1 MSERSGAPAERP
13 PPTSPRRELPS
24 ADVADF
30 IRFCHLRRTAAWP
43 EIYDDMCL
51 VAARREFNGW
61 GYEQLAAHGVTF
73 ALGEMPRLAA
83 WVRTIVPPPAEP
95 AAEPRLEPRLG
106 LAPA

>member
-1 MSERSGAPAERP
+1 MSERSGADHERP
-13 PPTSPRRELPS
+13 GFASPRRERPP

-30 IRFCHLRRTAAWP
+30 IRHCHRRRSAHWP

-61 GYEQLAAHGVTF
+61 GYDQLNAHGLTF

-83 WVRTIVPPPAEP
+83 WVRDVLPPPV
-95 AAEPRLEPRLG
+95 AAQAEPRLG
-106 LAPA
+106 LLPA